1 MKRLAGKTPFCR
13 DGGAKESPAGAEAS
27 RCNCPAAAYKDAAF
41 PPDLEMYET
50 LQKATLDKI
59 FVLMAEYAADSRTNK
74 IDLGV
79 GVYKDAKNN
88 TPIMS
93 AVKKAEQ
100 RIHDAATTKTYKG
113 VVGNKEFSAAIVDLA
128 LGGAVDKSRIRT
140 VNGAG
145 GTGALMIL
153 MWVLGRA
160 RPEGKIYI
168 SDPSWPNHWPVAENA
183 NLTPLTYP
191 YFDPKTR
198 RVDFEAMMRVID
210 GLTSDD
216 VLLHGCCH
224 NPTGANLTPAQWD
237 RVAESLKRTG
247 AFPLID
253 LAYLGFGDGLEQ
265 DAYGVRRVAS
275 AVPECMIAFSAS
287 KNFGLYRERTGVAIA
302 IAKDSASADIV
313 SSQMQNIIRGT
324 ISQTP
329 DHGAE
334 IVRVIL
340 EDPALR
346 KEWEDELNQM
356 RERMKRLRVK
366 LADTIRHKSNS
377 KDFDFIAEHSG
388 MFSLLGLDPK
398 VVEKLKLEDGV
409 YMINDSRINV
419 AGIPEDRIDE
429 LANYLIAAAG

>member
-1 MKRLAGKTPFCR
+1 MF
-13 DGGAKESPAGAEAS
+13 
-27 RCNCPAAAYKDAAF
+27 
-41 PPDLEMYET
+41 ET

-59 FVLMAEYAADSRTNK
+59 FVLMAEYAADPRTNK

-79 GVYKDAKNN
+79 GVYKDDKNN

-100 RIHDAATTKTYKG
+100 RIHDAARTKTYKG
-113 VVGNKEFSAAIVDLA
+113 VVGNKEFSQAIVDLA
-128 LGGAVDKSRIRT
+128 LGGVVDNSRIRC

-153 MWVLGRA
+153 MFVLGRA
-160 RPEGKIYI
+160 RPKGRIYI
-168 SDPSWPNHWPVAENA
+168 SDPSWPNHLPLAENA
-183 NLTPLTYP
+183 NLTPVTYP

-198 RVDFEAMMRVID
+198 SVNFDAMMATLD
-210 GLTSDD
+210 KLGSDD
-216 VLLHGCCH
+216 IVLLHGCCH

-237 RVAESLKRTG
+237 IVAASLKRTG

-265 DAYGVRRVAS
+265 DAYGVRKIAS
-275 AVPECMIAFSAS
+275 TVPETMIAFSAS

-302 IAKDSASADIV
+302 IAKDAATADVV

-340 EDPALR
+340 EDKQLR
-346 KEWEDELNQM
+346 AEWEAELDQM
-356 RERMKRLRVK
+356 RERMQRLRVK
-366 LADTIRHKSNS
+366 LADAIRRKSNS
-377 KDFDFIAEHSG
+377 KDFDFIADHSG
-388 MFSLLGLDPK
+388 MFSLLGLPQG
-398 VVEKLKLEDGV
+398 VVEKLKTDDAV

-419 AGIPEDRIDE
+419 AGIPEDRVDE
-429 LANYLIAAAG
+429 LADFLIAAAG

>member
-1 MKRLAGKTPFCR
+1 MF
-13 DGGAKESPAGAEAS
+13 
-27 RCNCPAAAYKDAAF
+27 
-41 PPDLEMYET
+41 ET

-59 FVLMAEYAADSRTNK
+59 FVLMAEYAADPRPGK

-79 GVYKDAKNN
+79 GVYKDPGNN

-100 RIHDAATTKTYKG
+100 RILDTAKTKTYKG
-113 VVGNKEFSAAIVDLA
+113 VVGNKEFSSAVVDLT
-128 LGGAVDKSRIRT
+128 LDGVVDKSRIRT

-153 MWVLGRA
+153 LQVLGRA
-160 RPEGKIYI
+160 RPGGRIFI
-168 SDPSWPNHWPVAENA
+168 SDPTWPNHIPLAENA
-183 NLTPLTYP
+183 GLQVHYYP
-191 YFDPKTR
+191 YFNTQTR
-198 RVDFEAMMRVID
+198 GVDFDGMMKVVD
-210 GLTSDD
+210 SLTSDD
-216 VLLHGCCH
+216 ILLLHGCCH

-237 RVAESLKRTG
+237 IVVESLKRTG
-247 AFPLID
+247 AFPLVD
-253 LAYLGFGDGLEQ
+253 LAYLGFGDGIEA
-265 DAYGVRRVAS
+265 DAYGVRKVAS
-275 AVPECMIAFSAS
+275 SLPESLIAFSAS
-287 KNFGLYRERTGVAIA
+287 KNFGLYRERAGVAIA
-302 IAKDSASADIV
+302 IAADSETADVV

-340 EDPALR
+340 EDKELR
-346 KEWEDELNQM
+346 AEWEAELTEM

-366 LADTIRHKSNS
+366 LADAIRQRSNS

-388 MFSLLGLDPK
+388 MFSLLGLPED
-398 VVEKLKLEDGV
+398 VVTKLKIDDAV

-419 AGIPEDRIDE
+419 AGIPEDRVGE
-429 LANYLIAAAG
+429 LADKLLAAIR